1 MLANKNTRY
10 KSDAVVPVSSYPL
23 ERLKKLSCLAD
34 KEIHKAKLIV
44 TISVKISKSLFETL
58 INLLKILSYL
68 YYYKILTK
76 NLR

>member
-1 MLANKNTRY
+1 MDRYNLKNINNEIIVMLANKNIRY

-44 TISVKISKSLFETL
+44 TISVKISKSLF
-58 INLLKILSYL
+58 
-68 YYYKILTK
+68 
-76 NLR
+76 